1 MNNLSLLDLN
11 ELIYCVGHTLKSE
24 TANVNRKTAERLY
37 EQLTD
42 ELAARCN
49 ELDKLMQ
56 AETDAVN
63 KWG

>member
-24 TANVNRKTAERLY
+24 TACVNRKTAERLY

-42 ELAARCN
+42 ELATRCN

>member
-24 TANVNRKTAERLY
+24 TACVNRATAERLY

-42 ELAARCN
+42 ELATRCN

-56 AETDAVN
+56 AETDAVS

>member
-24 TANVNRKTAERLY
+24 TAMVNRKTAERLY
-37 EQLTD
+37 KELTD
-42 ELAARCN
+42 ELATRCN